1 MKYFILI
8 YICAFGLVSNAQNY
22 EEIKHLQLSNGQ
34 LEGALRLPDSLI
46 FTSQK
51 LPLALIIAGSGPTDR
66 NGNNPLMTNNS
77 LKMLA
82 EGLAENGI
90 ASLRYDKRGVGTS
103 KIDSLNEKNI
113 RFKDFVS
120 DASAWIAYLNKDQ
133 RFGSLAI
140 IGHSEGALIGVLASQ
155 ISEVQAYVSLA
166 GVGTK
171 AADIIREQLAAQPEF
186 IQKISGTI
194 LDSLETGKIVAEVP
208 LMLYALFRPS
218 VQPYLISWFAV
229 NPQEE
234 IQKLKIPVLIIQGTQ
249 DIQVGTK
256 ESELL
261 HSAKPDASKIL
272 INGMNHILKPA
283 GLESSKNIA
292 TYNDPN
298 IAIDPQLIIEIAHF
312 VNSLQ

>member
-34 LEGALRLPDSLI
+34 LEGTLRLPDSLI

-120 DASAWIAYLNKDQ
+120 DASAWIAYLNK
-133 RFGSLAI
+133 
-140 IGHSEGALIGVLASQ
+140 
-155 ISEVQAYVSLA
+155 
-166 GVGTK
+166 TK
-171 AADIIREQLAAQPEF
+171 
-186 IQKISGTI
+186 
-194 LDSLETGKIVAEVP
+194 
-208 LMLYALFRPS
+208 
-218 VQPYLISWFAV
+218 
-229 NPQEE
+229 
-234 IQKLKIPVLIIQGTQ
+234 
-249 DIQVGTK
+249 
-256 ESELL
+256 
-261 HSAKPDASKIL
+261 
-272 INGMNHILKPA
+272 
-283 GLESSKNIA
+283 GLG
-292 TYNDPN
+292 
-298 IAIDPQLIIEIAHF
+298 L
-312 VNSLQ
+312 